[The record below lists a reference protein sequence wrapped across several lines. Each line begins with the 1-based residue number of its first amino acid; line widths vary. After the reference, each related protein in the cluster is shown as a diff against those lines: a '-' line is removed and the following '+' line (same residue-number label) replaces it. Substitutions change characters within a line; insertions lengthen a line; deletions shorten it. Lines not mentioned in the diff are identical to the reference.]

1 MKLNHIDL
9 PVKDIHGV
17 RTFLERHF
25 GFRCIFE
32 RDDGLTVLLD
42 EDGLAL
48 TLSTIP
54 ANETLHYPTGFH
66 VGFNLDSQDEL
77 FETHGQLIAAGA
89 PIADWRPGKGS
100 ARITKNRCLNML
112 RSRIGLC
119 LSGMS
124 AAPMGRPP
132 PGGRSVTLR

>member
-9 PVKDIHGV
+9 PVKDVPGV
-17 RTFLERHF
+17 RTFFERHF

-32 RDDGLTVLLD
+32 REDGLTVLLD

-66 VGFNLDSQDEL
+66 VGFNLDNQDEL
-77 FETHGQLIAAGA
+77 FETHGRLIAAGA
-89 PIADWRPGKGS
+89 PIARPLGDLGGALTFQCLAPDNLLIEVAFR
-100 ARITKNRCLNML
+100 AR
-112 RSRIGLC
+112 G
-119 LSGMS
+119 
-124 AAPMGRPP
+124 
-132 PGGRSVTLR
+132 